1 MLSAAGAIGVLPFAI
16 IRLLNGEWLIGI
28 FDAAVVL
35 SFVALGVS
43 VLRTHRVRLASVAL
57 SALCVLGVI
66 ATVYLRGPMQVFW
79 AYPATL
85 AVFYLLLPREA
96 VAASALLILA
106 LVPALLNTV
115 PAFVVTSVLI
125 TLLVNT
131 SFAYAFAVL
140 TNDQRDQ
147 LLSLATLDPLT
158 GAGNRRAL
166 DDKLGQVIAAHRR
179 AKLTASILMLDL
191 DHFKQVNDEH
201 GHEVGD
207 QILIGV
213 TELIDRRIR
222 VTDKLY
228 RIGGEEFVILTE
240 GDRLEVAARLAEEL
254 RALIA
259 SSQLVVECRVTA
271 SLGVAELAPGESP
284 KDWLRRADLA
294 LYEAKR
300 LGRNRITVAR

>member
-1 MLSAAGAIGVLPFAI
+1 MKHSRLSTEEFIPLMLSAAGAIGVLPFAI

-28 FDAAVVL
+28 FDSAVVL

-96 VAASALLILA
+96 VAASAFLILA

-147 LLSLATLDPLT
+147 LLNLATLDPLT

-201 GHEVGD
+201 GHDVGD

-259 SSQLVVECRVTA
+259 SSELVVECRVTA

-284 KDWLRRADLA
+284 KDWL
-294 LYEAKR
+294 
-300 LGRNRITVAR
+300 